1 MAGLNKFKSNME
13 LYLVPAGDDYVADDN
28 HQWFDKEEFMED
40 CIIRKWKTLPLSE
53 KYNIVRR
60 QYPTDTGKI
69 DILAISKDKKEL
81 LVIELKKGK
90 SSDAAV
96 GQVQRYMGYITV
108 KVAKSGQRVSG
119 VIIAK
124 GMDKRIQRA
133 LVVAQ
138 NIQFYCYG
146 IKDKKEPSKRDIWGF
161 RFFVFLVLSILYAIF
176 TR

>member
-81 LVIELKKGK
+81 LVIELKKREI
-90 SSDAAV
+90 
-96 GQVQRYMGYITV
+96 QRCRCGAGATLYGLYYRQSC
-108 KVAKSGQRVSG
+108 KKWAKSKRSNYRKRYGQADSAGVSG
-119 VIIAK
+119 CAK
-124 GMDKRIQRA
+124 H
-133 LVVAQ
+133 
-138 NIQFYCYG
+138 
-146 IKDKKEPSKRDIWGF
+146 S
-161 RFFVFLVLSILYAIF
+161 VLLLWN
-176 TR
+176 